1 MNLTQAINLIH
12 QKKTLFQ
19 NTRQWVDLGC
29 GTGLFTQALAQLLPE
44 GSVIHA
50 VDTNKNALLK
60 LPKLN
65 HCQIVPHALD
75 FEREAWPFHSLDGVL
90 MANALHYV
98 VDKRP
103 FIKKTQQYLHPSHLL
118 LIIEYERNKPNPW
131 VPYPITYAG
140 LSSLLLEEGYR
151 EVGKLGERPSIFGRT
166 PMYAA
171 LAQK

>member
-1 MNLTQAINLIH
+1 MNLDQAINLIH
-12 QKKTLFQ
+12 QKKTFFED
-19 NTRQWVDLGC
+19 TRQWADLGC

-50 VDTNKNALLK
+50 VDTNKNALRK
-60 LPKLN
+60 LPEVN
-65 HCQIVPHALD
+65 HIQIIPHALD

-98 VDKRP
+98 ADKRL
-103 FIKKTQQYLHPSHLL
+103 FIQQMQQYLRSTHML
-118 LIIEYERNKPNPW
+118 LIIEYERSKPNPW

-140 LSSLLLEEGYR
+140 LSSLFMELGYQ
-151 EVGKLGERPSIFGRT
+151 VVSKLGERPSIFGRAQ
-166 PMYAA
+166 MYAA

>member
-1 MNLTQAINLIH
+1 MNLDQAIDLIN
-12 QKKTLFQ
+12 QKKELFEG
-19 NTRQWVDLGC
+19 TRQWADLGC
-29 GTGLFTQALAQLLPE
+29 GMGLFTQALAQLLPE

-50 VDTNKNALLK
+50 VDTNKSALSK

-65 HCQIVPHALD
+65 HVQIIPHALD

-90 MANALHYV
+90 MANSLHYV
-98 VDKRP
+98 ADKRR
-103 FIKKTQQYLHPSHLL
+103 FLQQIQPYLQQTHLL
-118 LIIEYERNKPNPW
+118 LIVEYERSKPNPW

-151 EVGKLGERPSIFGRT
+151 EVNKLGERPSLFGRT